1 MCFIY
6 RSDAK
11 ATFDWYSELCRH
23 LPGSL
28 TGVKLLSGHIQSD
41 SKEALAAQ
49 ERAYGDIVC
58 NFRYLSDQ
66 EREILFCDPSKHAI
80 HFSSFAAEGNRYVPF
95 MKKQL
100 LNAGVVFTQRIL
112 QSVNELAEE
121 GYDVIVNSAGLNA
134 GKLAGDDDGVYPIR
148 GVVFEVDAPWHKH
161 FNYRDFE
168 TFTIPKN
175 ECVVVGTVKQSNR
188 YDTEITDEDRR
199 DIWQRYE
206 NLQPTMKI
214 IHNYGHGGHGFTVGW
229 GTALRAAALCEK
241 AHCRNSKL

>member
-1 MCFIY
+1 MID
-6 RSDAK
+6 RSKKRVQRCQQDYFASMTWRIERMQRQHLIGTLK
-11 ATFDWYSELCRH
+11 LCRN

-58 NFRYLSDQ
+58 NFRYMSDQ
-66 EREILFCDPSKHAI
+66 ERQILFADPSKHAI

-95 MKKQL
+95 LKNQL
-100 LNAGVVFTQRIL
+100 RDSGVVFTQRTL
-112 QSVNELAEE
+112 QSASELADD

-134 GKLAGDDDGVYPIR
+134 GKLAGDDDSVYPIR

-175 ECVVVGTVKQSNR
+175 DCVVVGTVKQANR
-188 YDTEITDEDRR
+188 HDTEITDEDRR
-199 DIWQRYE
+199 DIWQ
-206 NLQPTMKI
+206 
-214 IHNYGHGGHGFTVGW
+214 
-229 GTALRAAALCEK
+229 ALREAAADNEK
-241 AHCRNSKL
+241 CKNHWRMV